1 MENHQRNAYIFSIIV
16 AIGGFVFGLDAAL
29 ISGGFKFITAE
40 FNLNE
45 WQVGA
50 IGFGPGLG
58 VLIALP
64 LAAWSSN
71 QYGRKFT
78 LQTIALLY
86 IISAIGS
93 ALASSFITLFL
104 ARFLG
109 GLAFSSITLAS
120 MYMGEIAPPKI
131 RGKLV
136 SMLQIN
142 IGIGFSIAY
151 FTNYWIL
158 QQMNSNADWVQTLNL
173 VETGW
178 RLMLGI
184 ETLPALIWF
193 GLLSIIPKSPAWL
206 IYKNRFEEAKDS
218 LSKVYPQNE
227 IENHLLEMKESISK
241 SNNNTSVG
249 SQLSTIFGKSMRVIC
264 IVALTLAI
272 VQQSTGINAIMTY
285 ASTMFEQLGLGTDGA
300 FASAIW
306 LGIIGLLATTL
317 SLLLIDKI
325 GRRPLVIGGLIW
337 IILSLSICAYG
348 FKTASYKLTR
358 ESVQTMSNIPN
369 GNRLMSLV
377 DIEYKSD
384 IEFKE
389 ALRNALGV
397 QSARDN
403 SDILLQEASNINA
416 LLILIGILSFV
427 AAFNFSIGP
436 VMWVLLSEIFPIALR
451 GIAIPLF
458 ALISSTVSAL
468 VQFFF
473 PWQLANMGA
482 SVIFLFYGVMVFI
495 GLTILYKYLPET
507 KNLTLE
513 EIQQKLQKDQ

>member
-1 MENHQRNAYIFSIIV
+1 MQI
-16 AIGGFVFGLDAAL
+16 
-29 ISGGFKFITAE
+29 
-40 FNLNE
+40 
-45 WQVGA
+45 
-50 IGFGPGLG
+50 
-58 VLIALP
+58 
-64 LAAWSSN
+64 
-71 QYGRKFT
+71 
-78 LQTIALLY
+78 IALLY

-93 ALASSFITLFL
+93 ALATSFTTLFL

-142 IGIGFSIAY
+142 IGIGFSVAY

-158 QQMNSNADWVQTLNL
+158 QQMSSNADWVQSINL
-173 VETGW
+173 AETGW
-178 RLMLGI
+178 RWMLGI

-193 GLLSIIPKSPAWL
+193 GLLYIIPKSPAWL
-206 IYKNRFEEAKDS
+206 IYKNRPEDAKES
-218 LSKVYPQNE
+218 LSKVYPEDE
-227 IENHLLEMKESISK
+227 IETHLSEMKESVAS
-241 SNNNTSVG
+241 SNNNRSIG
-249 SQLSTIFGKSMRVIC
+249 SQLSEIFGKSMKVIC

-306 LGIIGLLATTL
+306 LGIIGLLATTI
-317 SLLLIDKI
+317 SLILIDKI
-325 GRRPLVIGGLIW
+325 GRRPLVIGGLTW
-337 IILSLSICAYG
+337 IIFSLSICAYG
-348 FKTASYKLTR
+348 FNQATYKLTQ
-358 ESVQTMSNIPN
+358 ESVAKMQNIPN
-369 GNRLMSLV
+369 AEKLTGLIG
-377 DIEYKSD
+377 IEYNSD
-384 IEFKE
+384 TKFKE
-389 ALRNALGV
+389 ALKSTLGV
-397 QSARDN
+397 ASARDN
-403 SDILLQEASNINA
+403 SDILLKEASNINA

-482 SVIFLFYGVMVFI
+482 STIFMFYGVLVFI
-495 GLTILYKYLPET
+495 GLTILYKFLPET
-507 KNLTLE
+507 KNLSIE
-513 EIQQKLQKDQ
+513 EIQEKLQQN

>member
-1 MENHQRNAYIFSIIV
+1 MNSFKRNAFIFSTIV
-16 AIGGFVFGLDAAL
+16 ALGGFIFGLDAAL

-45 WQVGA
+45 WEVGA

-71 QYGRKFT
+71 KYGRKLT
-78 LQTIALLY
+78 LQIIALLY

-93 ALASSFITLFL
+93 ALATSFTTLFL

-142 IGIGFSIAY
+142 IGIGFSVAY
-151 FTNYWIL
+151 FTNYWTL
-158 QQMNSNADWVQTLNL
+158 QQMNASPDWAQSINL
-173 VETGW
+173 AETGW
-178 RLMLGI
+178 RWMLGI
-184 ETLPALIWF
+184 ETVPALIWF
-193 GLLSIIPKSPAWL
+193 GLLFVIPKSPAWL
-206 IYKNRFEEAKDS
+206 IYKNKFEEAKDS

-249 SQLSTIFGKSMRVIC
+249 SQLSEIFGKSMKVIC

-306 LGIIGLLATTL
+306 LGIIGLLATTI
-317 SLLLIDKI
+317 SLMLIDKI
-325 GRRPLVIGGLIW
+325 GRRPLVIGGLVW

-348 FKTASYKLTR
+348 FNQATYKLTQ
-358 ESVQTMSNIPN
+358 ESVAKMRNIPN
-369 GNRLMSLV
+369 AEKLTTLIG
-377 DIEYKSD
+377 IEFNSD
-384 IEFKE
+384 TKFKE
-389 ALRNALGV
+389 ALKNTLGV
-397 QSARDN
+397 ASARDN
-403 SDILLQEASNINA
+403 SDVLLKEASNINA

-482 SVIFLFYGVMVFI
+482 STIFMFYGVLVFI
-495 GLTILYKYLPET
+495 GLVILYKFLPET
-507 KNLTLE
+507 KNLTIE
-513 EIQQKLQKDQ
+513 EIQEKLQQS